1 MIRIGFLVCGMVLL
15 HGCYFA
21 NQCGVSPYL
30 YDDKTS
36 FFDSQG
42 AYHEVCPTS
51 NVFNYDDIKA
61 RYGAHNPYVYDD
73 LFTPVPSDSPRGQQ
87 AMQREFAE
95 FLPPL
100 MPCVSASSACSRSH
114 SANSRCIACCPR
126 GESEGTGVKRSS

>member
-1 MIRIGFLVCGMVLL
+1 MIRIGFLVCGMILL

-30 YDDKTS
+30 YDDKMS

-61 RYGAHNPYVYDD
+61 RYGARNPYVYDD
-73 LFTPVPSDSPRGQQ
+73 LWTPVPSDSPRGQQ

-95 FLPPL
+95 WEREQAELAETQGMSGGKNSAYSNGVPNPR
-100 MPCVSASSACSRSH
+100 VSDWAF
-114 SANSRCIACCPR
+114 
-126 GESEGTGVKRSS
+126 GL